1 MTALGNVLLG
11 IAIVSALVGVAS
23 SLALA
28 AELQRR
34 GAKIDCIWF
43 RVLIVARYL
52 GQYRDITRRETGRT
66 GPWFRAYATCM
77 IVALVTA
84 IAGLVLRAL

>member
-11 IAIVSALVGVAS
+11 IAIASALAGVAS

-34 GAKIDCIWF
+34 GVKIDWIWF
-43 RVLIVARYL
+43 RVLIVTRYL

-66 GPWFRAYATCM
+66 GPWYRAYVTCM

>member
-1 MTALGNVLLG
+1 M
-11 IAIVSALVGVAS
+11 IVKNLLVGVAS

-34 GAKIDCIWF
+34 GVKIDWIWF
-43 RVLIVARYL
+43 RVLIVTRYL

-66 GPWFRAYATCM
+66 GPWYRAYVTCM

>member
-11 IAIVSALVGVAS
+11 IAIASALFGVAS

-34 GAKIDCIWF
+34 GVKIDWIWF
-43 RVLIVARYL
+43 RVLIVIRYL

-66 GPWFRAYATCM
+66 GPWYRAYVTCM